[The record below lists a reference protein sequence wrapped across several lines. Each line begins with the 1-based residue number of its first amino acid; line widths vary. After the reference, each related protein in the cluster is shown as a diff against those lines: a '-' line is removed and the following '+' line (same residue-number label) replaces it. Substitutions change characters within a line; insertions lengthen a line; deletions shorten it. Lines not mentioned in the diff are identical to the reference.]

1 MTDMQRMLKKLDE
14 LSEENTRLRNQIGD
28 FKEEIRLLK
37 KKIIKLKEKEFQQN
51 WIERNEVVE
60 VLKLILI

>member
-60 VLKLILI
+60 VLKLIFI